1 MNMSI
6 VASWILMGSMAW
18 MGAASLDVLR
28 KQTLAKN
35 MEWVLDH
42 PDFLQRHLRAPLW
55 PLLALTLLCMAV
67 VALGFGGLP
76 VLEAVYLKNGAILV
90 AAGILCAV
98 HSVQE
103 KRIADTIPKP
113 GRRSASLRPRNMAA
127 YAPKLLRWAADV
139 ALLLLCL
146 GAATAWISGAVTMS
160 FAVAFGV
167 SVAVLALSV
176 GWGRWAA
183 LSEKSPHFQQVRR
196 ITDKDLSENYRRFSL
211 QLLLALQLGVA
222 LILAAQLG
230 AQLAG
235 WQLVH
240 NPFQDWLRGVFGETA
255 TLPVLVRYEH
265 YDAAVS
271 ILAAGLTAWL
281 PWTSAF
287 RDIRRINPASL
298 AKEGPR

>member
-1 MNMSI
+1 MNLSI

-35 MEWVLDH
+35 MDWVLEH
-42 PDFLQRHLRAPLW
+42 PDFLHRHLRAPRW
-55 PLLALTLLCMAV
+55 PLLALTFLCMAV
-67 VALGFGGLP
+67 VALGSGGLP
-76 VLEAVYLKNGAILV
+76 EPEAVHLKNGAILL

-98 HSVQE
+98 HAVQE

-113 GRRSASLRPRNMAA
+113 DRRSASLRPRNMDA
-127 YAPKLLRWAADV
+127 YAPMALRWAADA

-146 GAATAWISGAVTMS
+146 GATVAWTSEAVTTS
-160 FAVAFGV
+160 FAVAFGGSAV
-167 SVAVLALSV
+167 VLASSV
-176 GWGRWAA
+176 GWGRWAV

-211 QLLLALQLGVA
+211 QLLLALQLGIA

-240 NPFQDWLRGVFGETA
+240 NPLQDWLRGVFGETA

-265 YDAAVS
+265 YDAVVS
-271 ILAAGLTAWL
+271 ILAAGLVAWL
-281 PWTSAF
+281 PLTSAF
-287 RDIRRINPASL
+287 RDIRRIDLASL
-298 AKEGPR
+298 AKEESR

>member
-1 MNMSI
+1 MNLSI

-35 MEWVLDH
+35 MDWVLEH
-42 PDFLQRHLRAPLW
+42 PDFLHRHLRAPIW

-67 VALGFGGLP
+67 VAFGFGGLP
-76 VLEAVYLKNGAILV
+76 AQEAVYLKTGAILL

-98 HSVQE
+98 HSLQE
-103 KRIADTIPKP
+103 KRIAGTIPKP
-113 GRRSASLRPRNMAA
+113 DRRSASLRPRNMAA
-127 YAPKLLRWAADV
+127 YAPKVLRWAADA

-146 GAATAWISGAVTMS
+146 GAAVAWISGAVAAS

-167 SVAVLALSV
+167 SVVVLASSV

-211 QLLLALQLGVA
+211 QLLLALQLGIA

-240 NPFQDWLRGVFGETA
+240 NPLQDWLRGVFGETA
-255 TLPVLVRYEH
+255 TLPVLVRYEY
-265 YDAAVS
+265 YDAVVS
-271 ILAAGLTAWL
+271 ILAAGLVAWL
-281 PWTSAF
+281 PLTSAF
-287 RDIRRINPASL
+287 RDIRRIDLASL